1 MSIAGVSGAGSFF
14 QSPAARAAAQQA
26 QAAAADDSGL
36 TSNTPNATNSSV
48 QSFLNY
54 AKESPA
60 QRMVDDWLKAHG
72 LTEQELD
79 KMPPDKQ
86 AAIRKEMADDI
97 KKQIDE
103 QVEKKTGATV
113 SPGGLTNIVA

>member
-1 MSIAGVSGAGSFF
+1 MSITGIGGVFSS
-14 QSPAARAAAQQA
+14 SAASAAAQQA
-26 QAAAADDSGL
+26 QAAAAQDSGL
-36 TSNTPNATNSSV
+36 TSETPNATNSAV
-48 QSFLNY
+48 QSFMNY

-86 AAIRKEMADDI
+86 AQIRKEMAADI

-103 QVEKKTGATV
+103 QMEKKTGVTV
-113 SPGGLTNIVA
+113 SPGGLANIVV